1 MKIASFPL
9 FIARR
14 IYSDPSPESGGRVS
28 KPAITIALAG
38 IAIGL
43 TVMILSIAIAMGFK
57 QEVKEKVTGFAAH
70 IQVAN
75 YSRSGNLYETRPV
88 VGDDSL
94 RTAILQS
101 SAGISHVQ
109 RYTMKPGM
117 LKTDD
122 NFQGIIL
129 KGIGQEYD
137 TTFLSRHLIAGRIP
151 LFTDSVASGEILVS
165 KTLAD
170 RLGIRTGDRIST
182 YFIQEN
188 VRARRFTVCGIY
200 QTNFAEYDNRFLIT
214 DLYTA
219 GRLNSW
225 KDPALVSGMEVAIA
239 PGADLEACTD
249 QLGQL
254 VNRRTD
260 RYGNAYLAQSIEQL
274 YPSIFAW
281 LEVLDTN
288 VLVIIILMT
297 GVAGFTMI
305 SGLLILILE
314 RTNMIGVL
322 KALGAADDAIRR
334 IFLLFAVFLIGRG
347 LLWGNVIGIGLCLL
361 QQSARLIRLDPTTYY
376 VDAVPV
382 LLDIPALL
390 LLNLSTLVISVAM
403 LLGPSLLISRIKP
416 AKAIRFE

>member
-38 IAIGL
+38 IAVGL
-43 TVMILSIAIAMGFK
+43 AVMILSIAVAMGFK
-57 QEVKEKVTGFAAH
+57 REVKEKVTGFAAH

-75 YSRSGNLYETRPV
+75 YSRSGNLYETRPIA
-88 VGDDSL
+88 GDDSL

-117 LKTDD
+117 WKTRD

-165 KTLAD
+165 KVLAD
-170 RLGIRTGDRIST
+170 KLGVRTGDRITT
-182 YFIQEN
+182 YFVQEN

-219 GRLNSW
+219 GRLNGW
-225 KDPALVSGMEVAIA
+225 KDPSLVSGMEVAIR
-239 PGADLEACTD
+239 PGADLEACTARV
-249 QLGQL
+249 GQL

-322 KALGAADDAIRR
+322 KALGAADGTIRR

-347 LLWGNVIGIGLCLL
+347 LLWGNLIGIGLCLL
-361 QQSARLIRLDPTTYY
+361 QQSVRLIRLDPTTYY

-382 LLDIPALL
+382 LLDIPMLL

-403 LLGPSLLISRIKP
+403 LLGPSLLISRIRP
-416 AKAIRFE
+416 AEVMRFE

>member
-1 MKIASFPL
+1 MSFPF
-9 FIARR
+9 FIAKRM
-14 IYSDPSPESGGRVS
+14 YASDNTVGHKHIS
-28 KPAITIALAG
+28 KPAITIAMAG

-57 QEVKEKVTGFAAH
+57 QEVKEKVTGFASD

-75 YSRSGNLYETRPV
+75 YSRTNNLYETRPI
-88 VGDDSL
+88 VGDDSI
-94 RTAILQS
+94 RTVIRQA

-109 RYTMKPGM
+109 RYTTKPGM
-117 LKTDD
+117 LKTE
-122 NFQGIIL
+122 NSFQGIIL

-137 TTFLSRHLIAGRIP
+137 TTFLAKHLIEGTIP
-151 LFTDSVASGEILVS
+151 HFTDSTASGEILIS

-170 RLGIRTGDRIST
+170 KLGIGTGDRINT

-188 VRARRFTVCGIY
+188 VRARRFTVKGIY

-219 GRLNSW
+219 TRLNNW
-225 KDPALVSGMEVAIA
+225 KDTTLVSGMEVAIK
-239 PGADLEACTD
+239 PGTSLEQCTEK
-249 QLGQL
+249 LGL
-254 VNRRTD
+254 IVNRQTD

-288 VLVIIILMT
+288 VLVILILMT

-322 KALGAADDAIRR
+322 KALGATDNTIRK
-334 IFLLFAVFLIGRG
+334 IFLVFAVFLIGKG
-347 LLWGNVIGIGLCLL
+347 LLWGNVAGIGLCLL
-361 QQSARLIRLDPTTYY
+361 QQVTHLVKLNPETYY
-376 VDAVPV
+376 VDAVPI
-382 LLDIPALL
+382 LLDIPTLL
-390 LLNLSTLVISVAM
+390 ILNVSTLVISVSM
-403 LLGPSLLISRIKP
+403 LIGPSLLISRIKP
-416 AKAIRFE
+416 AKSIRFE